1 MNYIP
6 DSKVEAM
13 SISNTSSHDQLR
25 ICANIKSKKTPDV
38 QCKSKAVNGDYCS
51 KHCKHPSRF
60 IGICIDTNYT
70 YSQNKSAKKIQHAW
84 RHFRPY
90 LRLFNQGV
98 LDTSISMN
106 ATELYS
112 LEPIASLKRLYM
124 FGIIDSSSNLWL
136 FDIRSLAQMISIG
149 TLKGNPYTREPIS
162 SRANSKILKRISWLR
177 SRGYTTLF
185 PQDAELTSD
194 QIWQQKI
201 LDTFMKLE
209 AFGFHVQ
216 CEWFNEMSIDTHIK
230 FYKTLYDLWNFRLGL
245 STLQQSAIVPSPLKP
260 FSISIYS
267 SHQKQHVLHWWEK
280 VNLRLIET
288 FISSSPDKESQRL
301 GAIYCIMGFVS
312 VCNDAADAFPWILE
326 SL

>member
-6 DSKVEAM
+6 DLTLEAM
-13 SISNTSSHDQLR
+13 STCNTSSHDQIR

-60 IGICIDTNYT
+60 IVAGITTNYT
-70 YSQNKSAKKIQHAW
+70 YSQNKAAKKIQRAW
-84 RHFRPY
+84 KHVRPF
-90 LRLFNQGV
+90 LRLFHQGV
-98 LDTSISMN
+98 LDTSICMN
-106 ATELYS
+106 NTELYS
-112 LEPIASLKRLYM
+112 LEPVSSLKALYM
-124 FGIIDSSSNLWL
+124 FGIIDSNSNLWL
-136 FDIRSLAQMISIG
+136 FDIRSLARMISIG

-162 SRANSKILKRISWLR
+162 SRINSKILRRISWLR

-185 PQDAELTSD
+185 PQEAELTSE

-216 CEWFNEMSIDTHIK
+216 CEWFNEMSIDTHIR
-230 FYKTLYDLWNFRLGL
+230 FYKTLYELWNFRLGL
-245 STLQQSAIVPSPLKP
+245 TTAQQLAIVPSPVKL
-260 FSISIYS
+260 FSLSIYS

-288 FISSSPDKESQRL
+288 LISSSQDKESQRL
-301 GAIYCIMGFVS
+301 GAMYCIMGFVS
-312 VCNDAADAFPWILE
+312 VCNDAGEAFPWILE

>member
-1 MNYIP
+1 MNTYT
-6 DSKVEAM
+6 
-13 SISNTSSHDQLR
+13 TSSHDQIR

-51 KHCKHPSRF
+51 KHWKHPSRF
-60 IGICIDTNYT
+60 TQAGINTNYT
-70 YSQNKSAKKIQHAW
+70 YSQNKAAKKIQRVW
-84 RHFRPY
+84 RHLRSY
-90 LRLFNQGV
+90 IRLFHQGV
-98 LDTSISMN
+98 LDTSICMN

-112 LEPIASLKRLYM
+112 LEPVISLKALYM
-124 FGIIDSSSNLWL
+124 FGIIDSAHNLWL

-162 SRANSKILKRISWLR
+162 SRINSKILRRISWLR

-185 PQDAELTSD
+185 PQDTELTPE
-194 QIWQQKI
+194 QIWRQKI

-216 CEWFNEMSIDTHIK
+216 CEWFNEMSIDMHIR
-230 FYKTLYDLWNFRLGL
+230 FYKTLYELWNFRLGL
-245 STLQQSAIVPSPLKP
+245 SSLQQSAIVPSPIKP
-260 FSISIYS
+260 FSLSIYS

-288 FISSSPDKESQRL
+288 LISSSPDKESQRL
-301 GAIYCIMGFVS
+301 GAMYCLMSLVS
-312 VCNDAADAFPWILE
+312 VCDDAAEAFPWILE